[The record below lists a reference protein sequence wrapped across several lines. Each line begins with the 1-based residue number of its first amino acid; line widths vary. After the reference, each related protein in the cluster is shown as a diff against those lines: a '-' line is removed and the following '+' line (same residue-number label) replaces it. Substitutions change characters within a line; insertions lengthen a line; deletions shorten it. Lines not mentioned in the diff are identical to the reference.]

1 MNDKLMQKLNE
12 RSVSANIFSLVFKEA
27 ILFGEFSLIA
37 HLISIWPN
45 PYLKLSDLISDEIIN
60 MDTLSKPLFSCG
72 PTILDYVL
80 LGILISKPCSRLR
93 TIDFPGFHKDLKMT
107 RDIAHL
113 SLLWLKPENRNY
125 QNIQNKIKSRCCK
138 YLAKLQNRSSLS
150 CELIGGVYS
159 CFLFSL

>member
-1 MNDKLMQKLNE
+1 MWTFGHLGLGFRSLLMLCVNKVIMNDKLMQKLNE

-37 HLISIWPN
+37 HIISIWPN
-45 PYLKLSDLISDEIIN
+45 PYLKLSDIISDEIIN

-93 TIDFPGFHKDLKMT
+93 TIDFTGFHKDLKLT
-107 RDIAHL
+107 REIAHL
-113 SLLWLKPENRNY
+113 SLLWLKPENRNS
-125 QNIQNKIKSRCCK
+125 QNIQTNIKSRCCK
-138 YLAKLQNRSSLS
+138 SKNT
-150 CELIGGVYS
+150 
-159 CFLFSL
+159 